1 MDTSNFVTSPNLT
14 GVTISLLFFIL
25 ICAGAIY
32 LVYSVAHER
41 ADLAERNIQLLDAE
55 VRALRGEL
63 ASLTAHTTNNFYHL
77 SEEIRPLASLHAVGT
92 QAMRGR
98 RAMASADEEI
108 TAVER
113 QVVGRV
119 DRMRREEEAMHAYV
133 EQRVGEI
140 RGRLVTFR

>member
-1 MDTSNFVTSPNLT
+1 MDTSNFVTSSNLT
-14 GVTISLLFFIL
+14 GVAISLLFFIL

-32 LVYSVAHER
+32 QVHTVTQEHQEMT
-41 ADLAERNIQLLDAE
+41 ERNIRLLDAE
-55 VRALRGEL
+55 NVALREEL
-63 ASLTAHTTNNFYHL
+63 ALL
-77 SEEIRPLASLHAVGT
+77 SERMNQDFAILSRRIAPLASLHAVGT

-108 TAVER
+108 TSVER

-119 DRMRREEEAMHAYV
+119 DQMRREQEAMHAYV
-133 EQRVGEI
+133 ERRVGEI